1 MGDGVIEHFAQGIP
15 AFEDE
20 HEFVLIP
27 YDAES
32 PYLFL
37 QSCQTPDLAFLM
49 TSPYLFFK
57 DYEFEIDDATEKKLG
72 LEKPEDVAVYVLLT
86 IPGGSI
92 KDMTANL
99 MAPVIRLTPLTPE
112 ELLVLVEKL
121 ADIHAGL
128 YGYTRTLTED
138 DLATFLE
145 IELSRVGADTLV
157 TPREVIRDF
166 IEMLDIMLQTPGL
179 TVAGLLG
186 SGTFAHAVAGADAC
200 DASDDDAAYAE
211 FTI

>member
-1 MGDGVIEHFAQGIP
+1 MKTIHTVRFGDFEVEEKSLVHFAQGIP

-57 DYEFEIDDATEKKLG
+57 DYEFEIDDTTEKKLG

-99 MAPVIRLTPLTPE
+99 MAPVIINQNTLDAAQ
-112 ELLVLVEKL
+112 LVLEKSPYQTKHRL
-121 ADIHAGL
+121 FQQDGAGKEA
-128 YGYTRTLTED
+128 R
-138 DLATFLE
+138 
-145 IELSRVGADTLV
+145 
-157 TPREVIRDF
+157 
-166 IEMLDIMLQTPGL
+166 
-179 TVAGLLG
+179 
-186 SGTFAHAVAGADAC
+186 
-200 DASDDDAAYAE
+200 
-211 FTI
+211 

>member
-1 MGDGVIEHFAQGIP
+1 MKTIHTVRFGDFEVEEKSIVHFAQGIP

-49 TSPYLFFK
+49 TSPYLLFK

-72 LEKPEDVAVYVLLT
+72 LQSPEDVAVYVLLT

-99 MAPVIRLTPLTPE
+99 MAPVIINQNTLDAVQ
-112 ELLVLVEKL
+112 LVLEKSPYQTKHRL
-121 ADIHAGL
+121 FQQDGAGKEA
-128 YGYTRTLTED
+128 R
-138 DLATFLE
+138 
-145 IELSRVGADTLV
+145 
-157 TPREVIRDF
+157 
-166 IEMLDIMLQTPGL
+166 
-179 TVAGLLG
+179 
-186 SGTFAHAVAGADAC
+186 
-200 DASDDDAAYAE
+200 
-211 FTI
+211 

>member
-1 MGDGVIEHFAQGIP
+1 MKTIHTVRFGDFEVEEKSIVHFAQSIP

-72 LEKPEDVAVYVLLT
+72 LQSPEDVAVYVLLT

-99 MAPVIRLTPLTPE
+99 MAPVIINQNTLDAVQ
-112 ELLVLVEKL
+112 LVLEKSPYQTKHRL
-121 ADIHAGL
+121 FQQDGAGKEA
-128 YGYTRTLTED
+128 R
-138 DLATFLE
+138 
-145 IELSRVGADTLV
+145 
-157 TPREVIRDF
+157 
-166 IEMLDIMLQTPGL
+166 
-179 TVAGLLG
+179 
-186 SGTFAHAVAGADAC
+186 
-200 DASDDDAAYAE
+200 
-211 FTI
+211 

>member
-1 MGDGVIEHFAQGIP
+1 MKTIHTVRFGDFEVEEKSIVHFAQGIP

-37 QSCQTPDLAFLM
+37 QSCQTPDLVFLM
-49 TSPYLFFK
+49 TSPYLFFT

-99 MAPVIRLTPLTPE
+99 MAPVIINQNTLDAAQ
-112 ELLVLVEKL
+112 LVLEKSPYQTKHRL
-121 ADIHAGL
+121 FQQDGAGKEA
-128 YGYTRTLTED
+128 R
-138 DLATFLE
+138 
-145 IELSRVGADTLV
+145 
-157 TPREVIRDF
+157 
-166 IEMLDIMLQTPGL
+166 
-179 TVAGLLG
+179 
-186 SGTFAHAVAGADAC
+186 
-200 DASDDDAAYAE
+200 
-211 FTI
+211 

>member
-1 MGDGVIEHFAQGIP
+1 MKTIHTVRFGDFEVEEKSIVHFAQGIP

-37 QSCQTPDLAFLM
+37 QSCQTPDLAFFM

-72 LEKPEDVAVYVLLT
+72 LQSPEDVAVYVLLT

-99 MAPVIRLTPLTPE
+99 MAPVIINQNTLDAVQ
-112 ELLVLVEKL
+112 LVLEKSPYQTKHRL
-121 ADIHAGL
+121 FQQDGAGKEA
-128 YGYTRTLTED
+128 R
-138 DLATFLE
+138 
-145 IELSRVGADTLV
+145 
-157 TPREVIRDF
+157 
-166 IEMLDIMLQTPGL
+166 
-179 TVAGLLG
+179 
-186 SGTFAHAVAGADAC
+186 
-200 DASDDDAAYAE
+200 
-211 FTI
+211 

>member
-1 MGDGVIEHFAQGIP
+1 MKTIHTVRFGDFEVEEKSIVHFAQGIP
-15 AFEDE
+15 AFEDD

-72 LEKPEDVAVYVLLT
+72 LQSPEDVAVYVLLT

-99 MAPVIRLTPLTPE
+99 MAPVIINQNTLDAVQ
-112 ELLVLVEKL
+112 LVLEKSPYQTKHRL
-121 ADIHAGL
+121 FQQDGAGKEA
-128 YGYTRTLTED
+128 R
-138 DLATFLE
+138 
-145 IELSRVGADTLV
+145 
-157 TPREVIRDF
+157 
-166 IEMLDIMLQTPGL
+166 
-179 TVAGLLG
+179 
-186 SGTFAHAVAGADAC
+186 
-200 DASDDDAAYAE
+200 
-211 FTI
+211 

>member
-1 MGDGVIEHFAQGIP
+1 MKTIHTVRFGDFEVEEKSIVHFAQGIP

-20 HEFVLIP
+20 REFVLIP

-57 DYEFEIDDATEKKLG
+57 DYEFEIDDTTEKKLG

-99 MAPVIRLTPLTPE
+99 MAPVIINQNTLDAAQ
-112 ELLVLVEKL
+112 LVLEKSPYQTKHRL
-121 ADIHAGL
+121 FQQDGAGKEA
-128 YGYTRTLTED
+128 R
-138 DLATFLE
+138 
-145 IELSRVGADTLV
+145 
-157 TPREVIRDF
+157 
-166 IEMLDIMLQTPGL
+166 
-179 TVAGLLG
+179 
-186 SGTFAHAVAGADAC
+186 
-200 DASDDDAAYAE
+200 
-211 FTI
+211 

>member
-1 MGDGVIEHFAQGIP
+1 MKTIHTVRFGDFEVEEKSIVHFAQGIP

-37 QSCQTPDLAFLM
+37 RSCQTPDLAFLM

-72 LEKPEDVAVYVLLT
+72 LQSPEDVAVYVLLT

-99 MAPVIRLTPLTPE
+99 MAPVIINQNTLDAGQLVREKSPCQTKHRLFQQ
-112 ELLVLVEKL
+112 
-121 ADIHAGL
+121 DGAG
-128 YGYTRTLTED
+128 
-138 DLATFLE
+138 
-145 IELSRVGADTLV
+145 
-157 TPREVIRDF
+157 REAR
-166 IEMLDIMLQTPGL
+166 
-179 TVAGLLG
+179 
-186 SGTFAHAVAGADAC
+186 
-200 DASDDDAAYAE
+200 
-211 FTI
+211 

>member
-1 MGDGVIEHFAQGIP
+1 MKTIHTVRFGDFEVEEKSIVHFAQGIP

-72 LEKPEDVAVYVLLT
+72 LQSPEDVAVYVLLT

-99 MAPVIRLTPLTPE
+99 MAPVIINQNTLDAAQ
-112 ELLVLVEKL
+112 LVLEKSPYQTKHRL
-121 ADIHAGL
+121 FQQDGAGKEA
-128 YGYTRTLTED
+128 R
-138 DLATFLE
+138 
-145 IELSRVGADTLV
+145 
-157 TPREVIRDF
+157 
-166 IEMLDIMLQTPGL
+166 
-179 TVAGLLG
+179 
-186 SGTFAHAVAGADAC
+186 
-200 DASDDDAAYAE
+200 
-211 FTI
+211 

>member
-1 MGDGVIEHFAQGIP
+1 MKTIHTVRFGDFEVEEKSIVHFAQGIP

-57 DYEFEIDDATEKKLG
+57 DYEFEIDDATEKKLR
-72 LEKPEDVAVYVLLT
+72 LQSPEDVAVYVLLT

-99 MAPVIRLTPLTPE
+99 MAPVIINQNTLDAVQ
-112 ELLVLVEKL
+112 LVLEKSPYQTKHRL
-121 ADIHAGL
+121 FQQDGAGKEA
-128 YGYTRTLTED
+128 R
-138 DLATFLE
+138 
-145 IELSRVGADTLV
+145 
-157 TPREVIRDF
+157 
-166 IEMLDIMLQTPGL
+166 
-179 TVAGLLG
+179 
-186 SGTFAHAVAGADAC
+186 
-200 DASDDDAAYAE
+200 
-211 FTI
+211 

>member
-1 MGDGVIEHFAQGIP
+1 MKNIHTVRFGDLTIDEKSIVHFAQGIP

-20 HEFVLIP
+20 HDFVLIP
-27 YDAES
+27 YDEES

-49 TSPYLFFK
+49 TGPYLFFK

-99 MAPVIRLTPLTPE
+99 MAPVIINQNTLDAVQ
-112 ELLVLVEKL
+112 LVLEKSPYQTKHRL
-121 ADIHAGL
+121 FQQDGAGKEA
-128 YGYTRTLTED
+128 R
-138 DLATFLE
+138 
-145 IELSRVGADTLV
+145 
-157 TPREVIRDF
+157 
-166 IEMLDIMLQTPGL
+166 
-179 TVAGLLG
+179 
-186 SGTFAHAVAGADAC
+186 
-200 DASDDDAAYAE
+200 
-211 FTI
+211 

>member
-1 MGDGVIEHFAQGIP
+1 MKTIHTVRFGDFEVEEKSIVHFAQGIP

-57 DYEFEIDDATEKKLG
+57 DYEFEIDNATEKKLG
-72 LEKPEDVAVYVLLT
+72 VEKPEDVAVYVLLT

-99 MAPVIRLTPLTPE
+99 MAPVIINQNTLDAAQ
-112 ELLVLVEKL
+112 LVLEKSPYQTKHRL
-121 ADIHAGL
+121 FQQDGAGKEA
-128 YGYTRTLTED
+128 R
-138 DLATFLE
+138 
-145 IELSRVGADTLV
+145 
-157 TPREVIRDF
+157 
-166 IEMLDIMLQTPGL
+166 
-179 TVAGLLG
+179 
-186 SGTFAHAVAGADAC
+186 
-200 DASDDDAAYAE
+200 
-211 FTI
+211 

>member
-1 MGDGVIEHFAQGIP
+1 MKTIHTVRFGYFEVEEKSIVHFAPGIP

-72 LEKPEDVAVYVLLT
+72 LQSPEDVAVYVLLT

-99 MAPVIRLTPLTPE
+99 MAPVIINQNTLDAVQ
-112 ELLVLVEKL
+112 LVLEKSPYQTKHRL
-121 ADIHAGL
+121 FQQDGAGKEA
-128 YGYTRTLTED
+128 R
-138 DLATFLE
+138 
-145 IELSRVGADTLV
+145 
-157 TPREVIRDF
+157 
-166 IEMLDIMLQTPGL
+166 
-179 TVAGLLG
+179 
-186 SGTFAHAVAGADAC
+186 
-200 DASDDDAAYAE
+200 
-211 FTI
+211 

>member
-1 MGDGVIEHFAQGIP
+1 MKTIHTVRFGDFEVEEKSIVHFAQGIP

-72 LEKPEDVAVYVLLT
+72 LQSPEDVAVYVLLT

-99 MAPVIRLTPLTPE
+99 MAPVIINQNTHDAAQ
-112 ELLVLVEKL
+112 LVLEKSPYQTKHRL
-121 ADIHAGL
+121 FQQDGAGKEA
-128 YGYTRTLTED
+128 R
-138 DLATFLE
+138 
-145 IELSRVGADTLV
+145 
-157 TPREVIRDF
+157 
-166 IEMLDIMLQTPGL
+166 
-179 TVAGLLG
+179 
-186 SGTFAHAVAGADAC
+186 
-200 DASDDDAAYAE
+200 
-211 FTI
+211 

>member
-1 MGDGVIEHFAQGIP
+1 MKTIHTVRFGDFEVEEKIIVHFAQGIP

-99 MAPVIRLTPLTPE
+99 MAPVIINQNTLDAAQ
-112 ELLVLVEKL
+112 LVLEKSPYQTKHRL
-121 ADIHAGL
+121 FQQDGAGKEA
-128 YGYTRTLTED
+128 R
-138 DLATFLE
+138 
-145 IELSRVGADTLV
+145 
-157 TPREVIRDF
+157 
-166 IEMLDIMLQTPGL
+166 
-179 TVAGLLG
+179 
-186 SGTFAHAVAGADAC
+186 
-200 DASDDDAAYAE
+200 
-211 FTI
+211 

>member
-1 MGDGVIEHFAQGIP
+1 MKTIHTVRFGGFEVEEKSIVHFAQGIP

-72 LEKPEDVAVYVLLT
+72 LQSPEDVAVYVLLT

-99 MAPVIRLTPLTPE
+99 MAPVIINQNTLDAVQ
-112 ELLVLVEKL
+112 LVLEKSPYQTKHRL
-121 ADIHAGL
+121 FQQDGAGKEA
-128 YGYTRTLTED
+128 R
-138 DLATFLE
+138 
-145 IELSRVGADTLV
+145 
-157 TPREVIRDF
+157 
-166 IEMLDIMLQTPGL
+166 
-179 TVAGLLG
+179 
-186 SGTFAHAVAGADAC
+186 
-200 DASDDDAAYAE
+200 
-211 FTI
+211 